1 MRFQY
6 KIIFVTLAILVAT
19 LLLNSVLSLA
29 SFEKIY
35 VASLISM
42 YEVARIYANVEDGL
56 GRFYVAHPRQ

>member
-29 SFEKIY
+29 SFEKI
-35 VASLISM
+35 
-42 YEVARIYANVEDGL
+42 
-56 GRFYVAHPRQ
+56 